1 VYLSQGEVCFWE
13 APLFQSF
20 NVEIF
25 TKVRTKVEIHLGI
38 SGERVEIDPCQQAS
52 TARFWQKQKAVSYD
66 LDHVVSCE
74 VVERGVRGPAGRQIF
89 RLVWLTEGGW
99 RQQEF
104 EADVETVAAVVQK
117 LNHLLDLRQSEARR
131 LRREYLE
138 QKEKKKAR
146 NRTVTK

>member
-1 VYLSQGEVCFWE
+1 VCFWE

-66 LDHVVSCE
+66 LDRVVSCE
-74 VVERGVRGPAGRQIF
+74 VVDRVGYLQTF
-89 RLVWLTEGGW
+89 RE
-99 RQQEF
+99 
-104 EADVETVAAVVQK
+104 
-117 LNHLLDLRQSEARR
+117 H
-131 LRREYLE
+131 
-138 QKEKKKAR
+138 
-146 NRTVTK
+146 

>member
-1 VYLSQGEVCFWE
+1 VCFWE

-66 LDHVVSCE
+66 LDRVVSCE
-74 VVERGVRGPAGRQIF
+74 VVERVGCLQNFREQICILQNCRGFLANFLPFSREGLTGIRTNFATSSPLKKFSLFSCVPVFHKLKISQNGKLVIF
-89 RLVWLTEGGW
+89 
-99 RQQEF
+99 
-104 EADVETVAAVVQK
+104 
-117 LNHLLDLRQSEARR
+117 
-131 LRREYLE
+131 
-138 QKEKKKAR
+138 
-146 NRTVTK
+146 